1 MDFEK
6 RNLKPNA
13 PWVLLINFWVI
24 LLVSLLLSGC
34 TQNSGTHTERI
45 ELEHGLGT
53 LTIDLPDYFE
63 AKKKCYSLT
72 DYTLGKRVEWW
83 FSRAEDLDKIQDT
96 SGFAGQLYLDSIP
109 MGYFYTSQNA
119 YPSQNA
125 YYTEPDEFPISFLEN
140 WLNAAK
146 GAKYSENYK
155 VKFVKDT
162 IIKNTFILWSE
173 LSSESI
179 IHGRTY
185 VRGKGIQ
192 FTFNAPTQNQEL
204 LHSFYEAA
212 LTVKVETP

>member
-1 MDFEK
+1 MQNPITMFRK
-6 RNLKPNA
+6 HKTKFLWIA
-13 PWVLLINFWVI
+13 LSALLGF
-24 LLVSLLLSGC
+24 GC
-34 TQNSGTHTERI
+34 EQNEHPGFHTESI

-63 AKKKCYSLT
+63 AKKKCYHHS
-72 DYTLGKRVEWW
+72 DIRQGERVEWW

-146 GAKYSENYK
+146 GAKYSDNYE

-162 IIKNTFILWSE
+162 ILEKAFLLWYEENE
-173 LSSESI
+173 LSY

-185 VRGKGIQ
+185 SKGKEIR
-192 FTFNAPTQNQEL
+192 FTYTGPTQNQEL